1 MKFLDN
7 INPEEYTL
15 YAIIIGY
22 LLKDNFNANELNSLG
37 NWFMLVG
44 QVLETISAQLQ
55 VVQQNNTNNTVENK
69 QNNDIENL
77 KKAVDII
84 NSKLNKSFNSY
95 K

>member
-15 YAIIIGY
+15 SAVIVAY

-44 QVLETISAQLQ
+44 QVLETIAAQLQ
-55 VVQQNNTNNTVENK
+55 VVQQNNKNNAVDNM

-77 KKAVDII
+77 KKAVEII
-84 NSKLNKSFNSY
+84 NSKLSNY
-95 K
+95 PH